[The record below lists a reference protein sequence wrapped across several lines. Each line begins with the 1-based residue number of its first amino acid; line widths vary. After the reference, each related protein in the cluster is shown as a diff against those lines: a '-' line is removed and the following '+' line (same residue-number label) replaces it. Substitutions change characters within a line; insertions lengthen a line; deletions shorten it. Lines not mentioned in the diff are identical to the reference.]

1 LPRPVERSQR
11 YVPGLD
17 GLRAIAVIC
26 VIAYHIN
33 VHWAQGGMLGVGVF
47 FTLSGYLITDLLL
60 EHYRRH
66 GDLGLGQFWI
76 RRARRL
82 LPALF
87 LMLAV
92 VSVWVALF
100 HTSLLGDVRRQVI
113 SGAFYFANWSTIATH
128 GSYFSRFAAP
138 LPLDHLWS
146 LSIEEQ
152 FYLVWPWVLLL
163 GIYFLRSRGG
173 LLLMILAGTV
183 VSAVLMGNLF
193 HTGTFDPT
201 RVYEGTDT
209 RAFELLVGAGL
220 AVIRPTT
227 FPRFR
232 SRIPLRRVLLLDVLG
247 AAGLIATFILVWQT
261 TPFTAF
267 LYPWGFLL
275 LSVGTAAAIAAVV
288 HSASALGALLGSRPM
303 RWIGVRSYGIYL
315 WQWPIVVLWGRP
327 TTSVHWGRA
336 FLQIAVTVLVA
347 ALSWRYLEE
356 PIRRGALGRLW
367 RRARVGAS
375 RFGPPGYDARRTAYA
390 LSGVALAIVLLVVI
404 SLGGVLPGIA
414 SGRYRPPEIAK
425 LPPRLKDA
433 RVASDPTSHGSSKSS
448 SSSSHS
454 LLGGLGHS
462 AKPATRTSCR
472 SVVYIGDS
480 TSEGQ
485 ISNSYI
491 PNPHKQ
497 LAAQLAKVGVKAT
510 YPEISGARSIVEV
523 YAGHP
528 NAATV
533 AREHIAQGYHG
544 CWILAMGTNDSADVA
559 VGSNVG
565 LVARIQRMMKI
576 IGNQPVMWVD
586 AISLLS
592 SGAYA
597 ESGMQ
602 RWNQDLLN
610 ACSRYPNMRVFD
622 WAVHA
627 QRKWFIPDGIHYYS
641 PGYVAR
647 NHWIAHGLVE
657 AFPQGQPPSGSCLVR

>member
-1 LPRPVERSQR
+1 VPRPVERSQR

-17 GLRAIAVIC
+17 GLRAIAVLC

-33 VHWAQGGMLGVGVF
+33 VRWAQGGMLGVGVF

-100 HTSLLGDVRRQVI
+100 HTSLLADVRRQVI

-163 GIYFLRSRGG
+163 AIYFLRSRWG
-173 LLLMILAGTV
+173 LLLVILVGTV
-183 VSAVLMGNLF
+183 VSAVVMGNLF
-193 HTGTFDPT
+193 HPGYDPT
-201 RVYEGTDT
+201 RIYEGTDT
-209 RAFELLVGAGL
+209 RAFELLIGAAL
-220 AVIRPTT
+220 AVVRPTS
-227 FPRFR
+227 FPRFG
-232 SRIPLRRVLLLDVLG
+232 SRVPVRRVLALDVLG
-247 AAGLIATFILVWQT
+247 VAGLVAVFLLVWQT
-261 TPFTAF
+261 TPFTSF

-275 LSVGTAAAIAAVV
+275 LSVATAAAIAAVV
-288 HSASALGALLGSRPM
+288 HSASALGAVLGSRPL

-336 FLQIAVTVLVA
+336 VLQIAVTVLVA
-347 ALSWRYLEE
+347 SLSWRYLEE
-356 PIRRGALGRLW
+356 PIRRGELGRVW
-367 RRARVGAS
+367 RRARMGAS
-375 RFGPPGYDARRTAYA
+375 RLGTSGLGARRAAFA
-390 LSGVALAIVLLVVI
+390 LGGGAIATVLVVAV
-404 SLGGVLPGIA
+404 SLGGLLPGIA

-425 LPPRLKDA
+425 LPPRLKNA
-433 RVASDPTSHGSSKSS
+433 RAVVDPSSRRSSTTSASN
-448 SSSSHS
+448 S
-454 LLGGLGHS
+454 LLGNLGRP

-497 LAAQLAKVGVKAT
+497 LAAQLAKVGVKTT

-523 YAGHP
+523 YEGHP

-533 AREHIAQGYHG
+533 AREHIAHGYHG
-544 CWILAMGTNDSADVA
+544 CWILALGTNDSADVA
-559 VGSNVG
+559 AGSNVG
-565 LVARIQRMMKI
+565 LVARIQRMMRI
-576 IGNQPVMWVD
+576 IGNQPVLWVD

-602 RWNQDLLN
+602 RWNQDLLS
-610 ACSRYPNMRVFD
+610 ACSRYPNMRIFD

-627 QRKWFIPDGIHYYS
+627 RRKWFIPDGIHYYS

-647 NHWIAHGLVE
+647 NRWIAHGLVE
-657 AFPQGQPPSGSCLVR
+657 AFPQGQPPSATCLVR